1 MEFKIGDKVKMRNER
16 IARDHGAWGLVGE
29 VVDTVDDGTSS
40 KRVTVKFPD
49 IEPIVGMVAGQFEL
63 A

>member
-1 MEFKIGDKVKMRNER
+1 MEFKIGDKVRMINELR
-16 IARDHGAWGLVGE
+16 ARDIGVWEKDGE
-29 VVDTVDDGTSS
+29 VTEIVEDGTSL

-49 IEPIVGMVAGQFEL
+49 AEPIVGMVAGQFKL